1 MTKTAETNEQ
11 TMIED
16 DAKHRQKQAGYR
28 LRWARERHRLTQLQL
43 AEMCGTSQQT
53 IQKFENGDLKN
64 PSFLDKAA
72 EILEVK
78 KDWIFG
84 LSSYNEIL
92 FNEQERRAFV
102 DEIGNNGSKISV
114 WSIPPHATG
123 LPADQNKNLEI
134 REVVGD
140 SMAPEFRSG
149 DFVLVNTADTS
160 PSPAGLFM
168 IHDGHGLTLR
178 RVEPLPSGNLRL
190 SASNPA
196 YSPMEAAKT
205 DVRIYG
211 RIVLKIAR
219 V

>member
-1 MTKTAETNEQ
+1 MTKITKETSQKGGPPREIDQ
-11 TMIED
+11 T
-16 DAKHRQKQAGYR
+16 GLR
-28 LRWARERHRLTQLQL
+28 LRWARERRGLSQAQLGEKLGVSQAAIDQAERGLTVKP
-43 AEMCGTSQQT
+43 
-53 IQKFENGDLKN
+53 KFLPE
-64 PSFLDKAA
+64 AA
-72 EILEVK
+72 EILDVPYNWIVGKAGFQEV
-78 KDWIFG
+78 
-84 LSSYNEIL
+84 LQSEL
-92 FNEQERRAFV
+92 AARAFIAEV
-102 DEIGNNGSKISV
+102 NQAGNETAN

-123 LPADQNKNLEI
+123 LPAAQNKNLEI

-149 DFVLVNTADTS
+149 DFVLVNTADIS

-205 DVRIYG
+205 DVLIYG

>member
-1 MTKTAETNEQ
+1 MTKITKETSQKGGPPHEIDQ
-11 TMIED
+11 T
-16 DAKHRQKQAGYR
+16 GLR
-28 LRWARERHRLTQLQL
+28 LRWARERSGLSQAQLGEKLGVSQAAVDQAERGLTVKP
-43 AEMCGTSQQT
+43 
-53 IQKFENGDLKN
+53 KFLPE
-64 PSFLDKAA
+64 AA
-72 EILEVK
+72 EILDVPYNWIVGKAGFHEVLQAELTARVF
-78 KDWIFG
+78 IAEVNQSG
-84 LSSYNEIL
+84 NETA
-92 FNEQERRAFV
+92 N
-102 DEIGNNGSKISV
+102 

-123 LPADQNKNLEI
+123 LPPAQNKNLEI